1 MKMKTQIKRKA
12 KRTLSLLLTAMLVIS
27 TMVVSIVSV
36 SAVGA
41 NNGIIPKGEK
51 LYYDFSACK
60 PTQLNYISR
69 VQSDEWQW
77 QNLSK
82 GNVPNDYIL
91 TTTIESD
98 MDFKNPKNGSLGQA
112 YVNNSWKNHLN
123 VTVPQNGQNLIIVS
137 ADGNSYTWST
147 YSDSPSVESVNV
159 SISPVEGADIN
170 VSYTNALDKVVS
182 LSVKSTD
189 TAETIKI
196 KKNTDFTVSV
206 IPDSNHSFVKISY
219 NGVDSNVNNAKFT
232 ASSDGNITV
241 TVKSDSI
248 PMPVTDDTLI
258 SVLNG
263 SKVMFYAGESSSWT
277 WDNFYVMNNTTT
289 ESPVTTGAR
298 KNGFE
303 ITCNDNQKFTMM
315 LLSAPAGEYYLGHWA
330 SGLKSDITAG
340 DAYIVYSKG
349 KNINNFVSKVTTGN
363 NDNWIYSSSVASTKS
378 ASTDLNSATIVK
390 GNSLVAN
397 TTTDAGKSSLNFDN
411 TLLYYIENK
420 NSGKFYETSIVDGT
434 VDTTHLE
441 AGTYSL
447 KTVLKDQKGLFV
459 LADSD
464 DFTVLENTDTV
475 TINVPTVANATVK
488 VTAGG
493 QEYTSGT
500 FDIQV
505 GSSFTVNV
513 TPATGYKF
521 GNISYNN
528 ESYNNGDAIT
538 AVKDVTNIA
547 VTVAVDTVNVGFT
560 KLNNATINVSY
571 INDQATSATAEI
583 TADTTLAMQKGT
595 EFTVTVTPIT
605 DYALKSIAYG
615 TATSSKNPATFTASA
630 DGPVTVTVEQ
640 TTPVVET
647 VKVTVPFVENAS
659 VAVEYTN
666 NRGAVTTTTITDAN
680 ADIVMKKDTDFT
692 VTLNVNSGYKCDTI
706 TMTYASLSKSDNP
719 ATFTASTN
727 GKLTITA
734 DISQTLT
741 GEATIKFKSARSYMY
756 KVSMSVNGA
765 AATEMTRP
773 DKASTS
779 NDDNF
784 GTSYTGTLTFCWYTQ
799 KITVT
804 NGDTTTLNFK
814 TSGTKLNAKVSAKLE
829 AGKTYYFAV
838 DDIAPSSNTE
848 VTAVELPSGSD
859 MADQMKRN
867 YFHSARHLI
876 YNETTEDG
884 VLGFTNV
891 NNTEYMIGELLNNS
905 NSTDTLSVMSATA
918 VQKSVTYVEE
928 YSDLQNT
935 LLDANMNGKLD
946 VKDATLIQKAV
957 VGLV

>member
-1 MKMKTQIKRKA
+1 MKTKTQIKQNT
-12 KRTLSLLLTAMLVIS
+12 KRMLSLLLTAMLLVS
-27 TMVVSIVSV
+27 TMVVGISTV
-36 SAVGA
+36 SAATKKTIYFIKNGNAAGWSKVFAYCWTENSDGTTTENA
-41 NNGIIPKGEK
+41 RWTGVEMTDTGKKDEHNNSI
-51 LYYDFSACK
+51 YSYVMD
-60 PTQLNYISR
+60 
-69 VQSDEWQW
+69 
-77 QNLSK
+77 
-82 GNVPNDYIL
+82 NDYVNVIFNPGEDNGKTGNL
-91 TTTIESD
+91 TIPEDENCYNYSTGRWSSYSELTPVATNLTLTPDNTSIE
-98 MDFKNPKNGSLGQA
+98 NGQSATLTATLTGKA
-112 YVNNSWKNHLN
+112 VSN
-123 VTVPQNGQNLIIVS
+123 VTLTLTGGDTPQTATVSGDETTATFTVTPSAETTYKVVAS
-137 ADGNSYTWST
+137 ADGYN
-147 YSDSPSVESVNV
+147 SVESAAVTVHIVGSKTFYLWRSDVNNIGNTSV
-159 SISPVEGADIN
+159 WDSPVEMQMNAGGKYVCDVDVKKGNNFVTITEDTVNPYNSLTAWNSENDVRVNVTETSSIISNIYPQPFNVGKTYYFPLFSSEKDGRITFTFDGDKALVASDVGNVMIN
-170 VSYTNALDKVVS
+170 VPT
-182 LSVKSTD
+182 
-189 TAETIKI
+189 
-196 KKNTDFTVSV
+196 
-206 IPDSNHSFVKISY
+206 
-219 NGVDSNVNNAKFT
+219 VNNAKVTAVANSTTYNEGDSFEIEVGSSFT
-232 ASSDGNITV
+232 VNV
-241 TVKSDSI
+241 
-248 PMPVTDDTLI
+248 
-258 SVLNG
+258 
-263 SKVMFYAGESSSWT
+263 AGENGYTLNKITYGTQSRT
-277 WDNFYVMNNTTT
+277 ETGANFNA
-289 ESPVTTGAR
+289 ESGVTT
-298 KNGFE
+298 F
-303 ITCNDNQKFTMM
+303 
-315 LLSAPAGEYYLGHWA
+315 
-330 SGLKSDITAG
+330 
-340 DAYIVYSKG
+340 
-349 KNINNFVSKVTTGN
+349 
-363 NDNWIYSSSVASTKS
+363 SVAM
-378 ASTDLNSATIVK
+378 
-390 GNSLVAN
+390 
-397 TTTDAGKSSLNFDN
+397 
-411 TLLYYIENK
+411 
-420 NSGKFYETSIVDGT
+420 
-434 VDTTHLE
+434 
-441 AGTYSL
+441 
-447 KTVLKDQKGLFV
+447 DQPV
-459 LADSD
+459 P
-464 DFTVLENTDTV
+464 DTV
-475 TINVPTVANATVK
+475 IINVPTVANATVK

-528 ESYNNGDAIT
+528 GSYNNGEAIT
-538 AVKDVTNIA
+538 AVKDVKNIT

-571 INDQATSATAEI
+571 TDDKATSATAEI
-583 TADTTLAMQKGT
+583 TANTTLAMQKGT

-605 DYALKSIAYG
+605 DYKLKSIAYG
-615 TATSSKNPATFTASA
+615 TATSSKSPAKFTASA

-647 VKVTVPFVENAS
+647 VTVTVPFVENAS

-666 NRGAVTTTTITDAN
+666 DRGAKTTTTITDAN
-680 ADIVMKKDTDFT
+680 ADIVMKKDTNFT
-692 VTLNVNSGYKCDTI
+692 VTLNVNSGYKCDRI

-727 GKLTITA
+727 GTLTITA

-848 VTAVELPSGSD
+848 VTAVELPSGNTLS
-859 MADQMKRN
+859 DQMNRN

-876 YNETTEDG
+876 YNGTTEDS
-884 VLGFTNV
+884 VLGFTNI
-891 NNTEYMIGELLNNS
+891 NNQKYMIGQLLNNS
-905 NSTDTLSVMSATA
+905 NSADALSVVSATA
-918 VQKSVTYVEE
+918 VQKSVSSVEE

>member
-1 MKMKTQIKRKA
+1 MKTK
-12 KRTLSLLLTAMLVIS
+12 IS
-27 TMVVSIVSV
+27 H
-36 SAVGA
+36 
-41 NNGIIPKGEK
+41 
-51 LYYDFSACK
+51 
-60 PTQLNYISR
+60 
-69 VQSDEWQW
+69 
-77 QNLSK
+77 
-82 GNVPNDYIL
+82 
-91 TTTIESD
+91 
-98 MDFKNPKNGSLGQA
+98 LGR
-112 YVNNSWKNHLN
+112 S
-123 VTVPQNGQNLIIVS
+123 
-137 ADGNSYTWST
+137 
-147 YSDSPSVESVNV
+147 
-159 SISPVEGADIN
+159 
-170 VSYTNALDKVVS
+170 
-182 LSVKSTD
+182 
-189 TAETIKI
+189 
-196 KKNTDFTVSV
+196 TVSV
-206 IPDSNHSFVKISY
+206 ILAV
-219 NGVDSNVNNAKFT
+219 
-232 ASSDGNITV
+232 
-241 TVKSDSI
+241 
-248 PMPVTDDTLI
+248 
-258 SVLNG
+258 
-263 SKVMFYAGESSSWT
+263 
-277 WDNFYVMNNTTT
+277 
-289 ESPVTTGAR
+289 
-298 KNGFE
+298 
-303 ITCNDNQKFTMM
+303 MM
-315 LLSAPAGEYYLGHWA
+315 LLSTMLIG
-330 SGLKSDITAG
+330 T
-340 DAYIVYSKG
+340 
-349 KNINNFVSKVTTGN
+349 VSTVSAVSVTTIYYVNTN
-363 NDNWIYSSSVASTKS
+363 NWNAPCAHTWSESGSTSVWPGDHMKKTNFTYKGYAIYSSDVPDTSRTNIIFSDNGASQTGNLDLPNSGSDKIMYYNDGWVSYETDSSEPTTATDSSAETTQPATSDYYFWYSTNPDIEQYPGNWHKVPMTKNGSNYYVSNLPVKSKGNFYFIVNKNADIPYRNTVWKTENEVTVDCTAAGNLSANGKENRHVPTESDHNQKEPVFYYYISVKSDGSYSFTFDSDKTVKVTEGSIQPPEPTETVTITVPTVDNATVTAVANSTTYNEGDSFEIEVGSSFTVNVAGENNYTLKKITYGTKTGTETGAEFTAESGVTTFSVAM
-378 ASTDLNSATIVK
+378 
-390 GNSLVAN
+390 
-397 TTTDAGKSSLNFDN
+397 
-411 TLLYYIENK
+411 
-420 NSGKFYETSIVDGT
+420 
-434 VDTTHLE
+434 
-441 AGTYSL
+441 
-447 KTVLKDQKGLFV
+447 DQPV
-459 LADSD
+459 P
-464 DFTVLENTDTV
+464 DTV

-488 VTAGG
+488 VIAGG

-513 TPATGYKF
+513 TPAKGYKV

-528 ESYNNGDAIT
+528 ESYNNDEAIT

-595 EFTVTVTPIT
+595 EFTVTVTPIA
-605 DYALKSIAYG
+605 DYELKSIAYG
-615 TATSSKNPATFTASA
+615 TATSSENTAKFTASA

-647 VKVTVPFVENAS
+647 VTVTVPFVENAS

-666 NRGAVTTTTITDAN
+666 DRGAKTTKTITDAN
-680 ADIVMKKDTDFT
+680 ADIVMEKDTNFT
-692 VTLNVNSGYKCDTI
+692 VTLNVNSGYRCDRI

-727 GKLTITA
+727 GALAITA

-804 NGDTTTLNFK
+804 NGDTTTLSFK

-829 AGKTYYFAV
+829 AGETYYFAV

-848 VTAVELPSGSD
+848 VTAVELPSGNTLS
-859 MADQMKRN
+859 DQMKRN

-876 YNETTEDG
+876 YNGTAEDS
-884 VLGFTNV
+884 VLGFTNI
-891 NNTEYMIGELLNNS
+891 NNQKYMIGELLNDS
-905 NSTDTLSVMSATA
+905 NSANALSVVSATA
-918 VQKSVTYVEE
+918 VQKSVSSVEE

>member
-12 KRTLSLLLTAMLVIS
+12 KRMLALLLTAMLIIS
-27 TMVVSIVSV
+27 TMVVSLSVVNAAGSDGYQTACMHLIGDFTDKNWDSNQTEYDIDTAYNTGVSDGLFYYEATV
-36 SAVGA
+36 TPNTTYYFALYSNDNRYAPATQHTVIANSKESAMSGDYGHTGYSWKYTSGA
-41 NNGIIPKGEK
+41 N
-51 LYYDFSACK
+51 
-60 PTQLNYISR
+60 
-69 VQSDEWQW
+69 
-77 QNLSK
+77 
-82 GNVPNDYIL
+82 
-91 TTTIESD
+91 TTKVRICVD
-98 MDFKNPKNGSLGQA
+98 Q
-112 YVNNSWKNHLN
+112 Y
-123 VTVPQNGQNLIIVS
+123 
-137 ADGNSYTWST
+137 
-147 YSDSPSVESVNV
+147 SPSEKWYPLVWIEDESVE
-159 SISPVEGADIN
+159 P
-170 VSYTNALDKVVS
+170 
-182 LSVKSTD
+182 
-189 TAETIKI
+189 
-196 KKNTDFTVSV
+196 
-206 IPDSNHSFVKISY
+206 
-219 NGVDSNVNNAKFT
+219 
-232 ASSDGNITV
+232 
-241 TVKSDSI
+241 
-248 PMPVTDDTLI
+248 
-258 SVLNG
+258 
-263 SKVMFYAGESSSWT
+263 
-277 WDNFYVMNNTTT
+277 TT
-289 ESPVTTGAR
+289 
-298 KNGFE
+298 
-303 ITCNDNQKFTMM
+303 
-315 LLSAPAGEYYLGHWA
+315 SAPTGEYYLWTSVGQNDLTNTSLWTKYPLSA
-330 SGLKSDITAG
+330 TSDGMYNAPRVAIPTENKDLYLTVTKTSDNPYNTMVWENQEAKNNSKNNSSYVGGIDQQQYYVSDTSKEYYFLRIYFKSRNGSLSVDYDTTTKGLIFKDAGSTPVDNVTINVPTVDNATVTAAANSTTYNEGDSFEIEVGSSFTVNVAGENGYTLNKITYGTQSKTETGANFRAESGA
-340 DAYIVYSKG
+340 
-349 KNINNFVSKVTTGN
+349 TTF
-363 NDNWIYSSSVASTKS
+363 SVAM
-378 ASTDLNSATIVK
+378 
-390 GNSLVAN
+390 
-397 TTTDAGKSSLNFDN
+397 
-411 TLLYYIENK
+411 
-420 NSGKFYETSIVDGT
+420 
-434 VDTTHLE
+434 
-441 AGTYSL
+441 
-447 KTVLKDQKGLFV
+447 DQPV
-459 LADSD
+459 P
-464 DFTVLENTDTV
+464 DTV

-605 DYALKSIAYG
+605 DYELKSIAYG

-630 DGPVTVTVEQ
+630 DGAVTVTVEQ

-647 VKVTVPFVENAS
+647 VTVTVPFVENAS

-666 NRGAVTTTTITDAN
+666 DKGAVTTTTITDAN
-680 ADIVMKKDTDFT
+680 ADIVMEKDTNFT

-727 GKLTITA
+727 GKLAITA

-804 NGDTTTLNFK
+804 NGDTTTLSFK

-848 VTAVELPSGSD
+848 VTAVELPSGNTLS
-859 MADQMKRN
+859 DQMKRN

-876 YNETTEDG
+876 YNGTTEDS
-884 VLGFTNV
+884 VLGFTNID
-891 NNTEYMIGELLNNS
+891 NQKFMIGQLLNNS
-905 NSTDTLSVMSATA
+905 NSPDALSVVSATA
-918 VQKSVTYVEE
+918 VQKSVSSVEE

>member
-1 MKMKTQIKRKA
+1 MKTKTQIKRKA
-12 KRTLSLLLTAMLVIS
+12 KRMLSLLLTAMLLIS
-27 TMVVSIVSV
+27 TMVVGISTV
-36 SAVGA
+36 SAATERTVYFVNRDG
-41 NNGIIPKGEK
+41 
-51 LYYDFSACK
+51 
-60 PTQLNYISR
+60 
-69 VQSDEWQW
+69 W
-77 QNLSK
+77 
-82 GNVPNDYIL
+82 
-91 TTTIESD
+91 TTV
-98 MDFKNPKNGSLGQA
+98 KA
-112 YVNNSWKNHLN
+112 YCW
-123 VTVPQNGQNLIIVS
+123 
-137 ADGNSYTWST
+137 
-147 YSDSPSVESVNV
+147 YSDNT
-159 SISPVEGADIN
+159 GDH
-170 VSYTNALDKVVS
+170 YK
-182 LSVKSTD
+182 
-189 TAETIKI
+189 TAW
-196 KKNTDFTVSV
+196 
-206 IPDSNHSFVKISY
+206 P
-219 NGVDSNVNNAKFT
+219 
-232 ASSDGNITV
+232 
-241 TVKSDSI
+241 
-248 PMPVTDDTLI
+248 
-258 SVLNG
+258 
-263 SKVMFYAGESSSWT
+263 GENMT
-277 WDNFYVMNNTTT
+277 
-289 ESPVTTGAR
+289 
-298 KNGFE
+298 
-303 ITCNDNQKFTMM
+303 
-315 LLSAPAGEYYLGHWA
+315 
-330 SGLKSDITAG
+330 
-340 DAYIVYSKG
+340 
-349 KNINNFVSKVTTGN
+349 
-363 NDNWIYSSSVASTKS
+363 
-378 ASTDLNSATIVK
+378 
-390 GNSLVAN
+390 
-397 TTTDAGKSSLNFDN
+397 
-411 TLLYYIENK
+411 
-420 NSGKFYETSIVDGT
+420 
-434 VDTTHLE
+434 E
-441 AGTYSL
+441 AGTYDGKTLYKYTLDTKYTHIIFNNGGGGTGNQTDNLEIPSDKNLYDSTITNNKGWTQYSELDHVATSVSL
-447 KTVLKDQKGLFV
+447 TPTTQDINAGDSATLTATLTGKKSDTVTLTLVDGNGTNVETKSVTTDSATFTVTPSAETTYKVVARADGYNSVESAAVTVHIVGSKTFYLFYSNYTKNQDNPNEWPRNNKIVMTYEDGKYVGVIKGVATTNNYFAINNNDSLSPANQLWTMDTKDQIELTNESLYINNNAYGVGDYGNIVTFRYHANSSASSIKIIFDGENAIT
-459 LADSD
+459 LADAGSTPVD
-464 DFTVLENTDTV
+464 NVTINVPAVDNATVTAVANSTTYNEGDSFEIEVGSSFTVNVAGENGYTLNKITYGTQSRTETGANFKAESGVTTFSVAMDQPVPDTV

-521 GNISYNN
+521 GNISYNSVN
-528 ESYNNGDAIT
+528 YNNGEAIT

-547 VTVAVDTVNVGFT
+547 VTVAVDTVNVDFT

-595 EFTVTVTPIT
+595 EFTVTVTPTT
-605 DYALKSIAYG
+605 DYELKSIAYG
-615 TATSSKNPATFTASA
+615 TATSSENPATFTASA
-630 DGPVTVTVEQ
+630 DGAVTVTVEQ

-647 VKVTVPFVENAS
+647 VTVTVPFVENAS

-666 NRGAVTTTTITDAN
+666 NRGAKTTTTITDAN
-680 ADIVMKKDTDFT
+680 ADIVMEKDTNFT

-719 ATFTASTN
+719 ATFTASAN
-727 GKLTITA
+727 GTLAITA

-804 NGDTTTLNFK
+804 NGDTTTLSFK

-848 VTAVELPSGSD
+848 VTAVELPSGNTQS
-859 MADQMKRN
+859 DQMKRN

-876 YNETTEDG
+876 YNGTTEDS
-884 VLGFTNV
+884 VLGFTNI
-891 NNTEYMIGELLNNS
+891 NNQKYMIGQLLNNS
-905 NSTDTLSVMSATA
+905 NSADALSVVSATA
-918 VQKSVTYVEE
+918 VQKSVSSVEE

>member
-1 MKMKTQIKRKA
+1 MKTKTQIKRKA
-12 KRTLSLLLTAMLVIS
+12 KRMLSLLLTAMLLIS
-27 TMVVSIVSV
+27 TMVVGISTV
-36 SAVGA
+36 SAATERTV
-41 NNGIIPKGEK
+41 
-51 LYYDFSACK
+51 YF
-60 PTQLNYISR
+60 
-69 VQSDEWQW
+69 
-77 QNLSK
+77 
-82 GNVPNDYIL
+82 
-91 TTTIESD
+91 
-98 MDFKNPKNGSLGQA
+98 
-112 YVNNSWKNHLN
+112 VNR
-123 VTVPQNGQNLIIVS
+123 
-137 ADGNSYTWST
+137 DGWT
-147 YSDSPSVESVNV
+147 
-159 SISPVEGADIN
+159 
-170 VSYTNALDKVVS
+170 
-182 LSVKSTD
+182 
-189 TAETIKI
+189 
-196 KKNTDFTVSV
+196 
-206 IPDSNHSFVKISY
+206 
-219 NGVDSNVNNAKFT
+219 
-232 ASSDGNITV
+232 
-241 TVKSDSI
+241 TVKA
-248 PMPVTDDTLI
+248 
-258 SVLNG
+258 
-263 SKVMFYAGESSSWT
+263 YCW
-277 WDNFYVMNNTTT
+277 Y
-289 ESPVTTGAR
+289 
-298 KNGFE
+298 
-303 ITCNDNQKFTMM
+303 NDNTGDHYKT
-315 LLSAPAGEYYLGHWA
+315 AWPGENM
-330 SGLKSDITAG
+330 T
-340 DAYIVYSKG
+340 
-349 KNINNFVSKVTTGN
+349 
-363 NDNWIYSSSVASTKS
+363 
-378 ASTDLNSATIVK
+378 
-390 GNSLVAN
+390 
-397 TTTDAGKSSLNFDN
+397 
-411 TLLYYIENK
+411 
-420 NSGKFYETSIVDGT
+420 
-434 VDTTHLE
+434 E
-441 AGTYSL
+441 AGTYDGKTLYKYTLDTKYTHIIFNNGSGGTGNQTENLEIPSDKNLYDSTITNNKGWTQYSELDLVATSVSL
-447 KTVLKDQKGLFV
+447 TPTTQDINAGDSVTLTATLTGKKSDTVTLTLVDGNGTTVETKSVTTDSAEFTVTPSAETTYKVVASADGYNSVESAAVTVHIVGSKTFYLFYSDYTKNQDNPNEWPINNKIVMRYEDGKYVGVIKGVATTNNYFAINNNDSLSSANQLWTMATKDQIEFTNESLYINNNAYGVGDYGSIVTFRYHANSSASSIKIIFDGENAIT
-459 LADSD
+459 LADAGSTPVD
-464 DFTVLENTDTV
+464 NVTINVPAVDNATVTAVANSTTYNEGDSFEIEVGSSFTVNVAGENGYTLNKITYGTQSRTETGANFKAESGVTTFSVAMDQPVPDTV

-521 GNISYNN
+521 GNISYNSVN
-528 ESYNNGDAIT
+528 YNNGEAIT

-547 VTVAVDTVNVGFT
+547 VTVAVDTVNVDFT

-595 EFTVTVTPIT
+595 EFTVTVTSIT
-605 DYALKSIAYG
+605 DYELKSIAYG
-615 TATSSKNPATFTASA
+615 TATSSENPATFTASA
-630 DGPVTVTVEQ
+630 DGAVTVTVEQ

-647 VKVTVPFVENAS
+647 VTVTVPFVENAS

-666 NRGAVTTTTITDAN
+666 DKGAVTTTTITDAN
-680 ADIVMKKDTDFT
+680 ADIVMEKDTNFT

-719 ATFTASTN
+719 ATFTASANDT
-727 GKLTITA
+727 LMITA

-804 NGDTTTLNFK
+804 NGETTTLSFK

-848 VTAVELPSGSD
+848 VTAVELPSGNTLS
-859 MADQMKRN
+859 DQMKRN

-876 YNETTEDG
+876 YNGTTEDS
-884 VLGFTNV
+884 VLGFTNIDDQKF
-891 NNTEYMIGELLNNS
+891 MIGQLLNNS
-905 NSTDTLSVMSATA
+905 NSADALSVVSATA
-918 VQKSVTYVEE
+918 VQKSVSSVEE

>member
-1 MKMKTQIKRKA
+1 MKTK
-12 KRTLSLLLTAMLVIS
+12 IS
-27 TMVVSIVSV
+27 H
-36 SAVGA
+36 
-41 NNGIIPKGEK
+41 
-51 LYYDFSACK
+51 
-60 PTQLNYISR
+60 
-69 VQSDEWQW
+69 
-77 QNLSK
+77 
-82 GNVPNDYIL
+82 
-91 TTTIESD
+91 
-98 MDFKNPKNGSLGQA
+98 LGR
-112 YVNNSWKNHLN
+112 S
-123 VTVPQNGQNLIIVS
+123 S
-137 ADGNSYTWST
+137 
-147 YSDSPSVESVNV
+147 
-159 SISPVEGADIN
+159 
-170 VSYTNALDKVVS
+170 
-182 LSVKSTD
+182 
-189 TAETIKI
+189 
-196 KKNTDFTVSV
+196 VSV
-206 IPDSNHSFVKISY
+206 ILAV
-219 NGVDSNVNNAKFT
+219 
-232 ASSDGNITV
+232 
-241 TVKSDSI
+241 
-248 PMPVTDDTLI
+248 
-258 SVLNG
+258 
-263 SKVMFYAGESSSWT
+263 
-277 WDNFYVMNNTTT
+277 
-289 ESPVTTGAR
+289 
-298 KNGFE
+298 
-303 ITCNDNQKFTMM
+303 MM
-315 LLSAPAGEYYLGHWA
+315 LLSTMLIGTVSTVSAVSVKTIYYVNTNKWSEPYAHTWSDSGSSNWPGGPMTKTNFTYKNCAIYSFDVPDTSRTNIIFSNNGASQTGNLDLPNSGSDKIMYYNDGWVSYETDSSEPTTATDSSAETTQPATSDYYFWYSTNDNIQQYSGNWNPVSMTKNGSNYYVSNLPVNVSSNFYFIVNKNAKIPYRNTVWKTKNDVTVDCTACAGNFSSNGPQERYVPKESDPTQNEPVYFYRISVKTNGSYSFTFDGNKTVTVTEGSIQPPEPTETVTITVPTVENANVTAVANSTTYHEGDSFEIEVGSSFTVNVAGENGYTLNKITYGTQSRTETGA
-330 SGLKSDITAG
+330 NFKAESG
-340 DAYIVYSKG
+340 
-349 KNINNFVSKVTTGN
+349 VTTF
-363 NDNWIYSSSVASTKS
+363 SVAM
-378 ASTDLNSATIVK
+378 
-390 GNSLVAN
+390 
-397 TTTDAGKSSLNFDN
+397 
-411 TLLYYIENK
+411 
-420 NSGKFYETSIVDGT
+420 
-434 VDTTHLE
+434 
-441 AGTYSL
+441 
-447 KTVLKDQKGLFV
+447 DQPV
-459 LADSD
+459 P
-464 DFTVLENTDTV
+464 DTV

-538 AVKDVTNIA
+538 AVKDVTDIA

-571 INDQATSATAEI
+571 INDQATSATAKI

-595 EFTVTVTPIT
+595 EFTVTVTPIA
-605 DYALKSIAYG
+605 DYELKSIAYG
-615 TATSSKNPATFTASA
+615 TATLSENPATFTASA
-630 DGPVTVTVEQ
+630 DGAVTVTVEQ
-640 TTPVVET
+640 TTPVVQT
-647 VKVTVPFVENAS
+647 VTVTVPFVENAS

-666 NRGAVTTTTITDAN
+666 NSGAKTTTTITDAN
-680 ADIVMKKDTDFT
+680 ADIVMEKDTNFT

-706 TMTYASLSKSDNP
+706 TMTYASSSKSDNP

-727 GKLTITA
+727 GTLAITA

-804 NGDTTTLNFK
+804 NGDTTTLSFK

-848 VTAVELPSGSD
+848 VTAVELPSGNTLS
-859 MADQMKRN
+859 DQMKRN

-876 YNETTEDG
+876 YNGTAEDS
-884 VLGFTNV
+884 VLGFTNID
-891 NNTEYMIGELLNNS
+891 NKKHMIGELLNDS
-905 NSTDTLSVMSATA
+905 NSANALSVVSATA
-918 VQKSVTYVEE
+918 VQKSVSSVEE

>member
-1 MKMKTQIKRKA
+1 MT
-12 KRTLSLLLTAMLVIS
+12 
-27 TMVVSIVSV
+27 
-36 SAVGA
+36 
-41 NNGIIPKGEK
+41 
-51 LYYDFSACK
+51 
-60 PTQLNYISR
+60 
-69 VQSDEWQW
+69 
-77 QNLSK
+77 
-82 GNVPNDYIL
+82 
-91 TTTIESD
+91 
-98 MDFKNPKNGSLGQA
+98 KNGSNY
-112 YVNNSWKNHLN
+112 YVS
-123 VTVPQNGQNLIIVS
+123 NL
-137 ADGNSYTWST
+137 
-147 YSDSPSVESVNV
+147 PVNV
-159 SISPVEGADIN
+159 SSNFYFIVNKNAKIPYRNTVWKTKNDVTVDCTACAGNFSSNGPQERYVPKESDPTQNEPVYFYRI
-170 VSYTNALDKVVS
+170 
-182 LSVKSTD
+182 SVKTNGSYS
-189 TAETIKI
+189 
-196 KKNTDFTVSV
+196 FT
-206 IPDSNHSFVKISY
+206 F
-219 NGVDSNVNNAKFT
+219 
-232 ASSDGNITV
+232 DGNKTV
-241 TVKSDSI
+241 TVTEGSIQPPEPTETVTITVPTVENANVTAVANSTTYNEGDSFEI
-248 PMPVTDDTLI
+248 EV
-258 SVLNG
+258 G
-263 SKVMFYAGESSSWT
+263 SSFTVNVAGENGYTLNKITYGTQSRT
-277 WDNFYVMNNTTT
+277 ETGANFKA
-289 ESPVTTGAR
+289 ESGVTT
-298 KNGFE
+298 F
-303 ITCNDNQKFTMM
+303 
-315 LLSAPAGEYYLGHWA
+315 
-330 SGLKSDITAG
+330 
-340 DAYIVYSKG
+340 
-349 KNINNFVSKVTTGN
+349 
-363 NDNWIYSSSVASTKS
+363 SVAM
-378 ASTDLNSATIVK
+378 
-390 GNSLVAN
+390 
-397 TTTDAGKSSLNFDN
+397 
-411 TLLYYIENK
+411 
-420 NSGKFYETSIVDGT
+420 
-434 VDTTHLE
+434 
-441 AGTYSL
+441 
-447 KTVLKDQKGLFV
+447 DQPV
-459 LADSD
+459 P
-464 DFTVLENTDTV
+464 DTV

-538 AVKDVTNIA
+538 AVKDVTDIA

-571 INDQATSATAEI
+571 INDQATSATAKI

-595 EFTVTVTPIT
+595 EFTVTVTPIA
-605 DYALKSIAYG
+605 DYELKSIAYG
-615 TATSSKNPATFTASA
+615 TATLSENPATFTASA
-630 DGPVTVTVEQ
+630 DGAVTVTVEQ
-640 TTPVVET
+640 TTPVVQT
-647 VKVTVPFVENAS
+647 VTVTVPFVENAS

-666 NRGAVTTTTITDAN
+666 NSGAKTTTTITDAN
-680 ADIVMKKDTDFT
+680 ADIVMEKDTNFT

-706 TMTYASLSKSDNP
+706 TMTYASSSKSDNP

-727 GKLTITA
+727 GTLAITA

-804 NGDTTTLNFK
+804 NGDTTTLSFK

-848 VTAVELPSGSD
+848 VTAVELPSGNTLS
-859 MADQMKRN
+859 DQMKRN

-876 YNETTEDG
+876 YNGTAEDS
-884 VLGFTNV
+884 VLGFTNID
-891 NNTEYMIGELLNNS
+891 NKKHMIGELLNDS
-905 NSTDTLSVMSATA
+905 NSANALSVVSATA
-918 VQKSVTYVEE
+918 VQKSVSSVEE